1 MSAATEVVQLAAA
14 PPVVIP
20 AAEVSPLTL
29 LHEAVSKGLDANQLH
44 RLTDLYERWKERA
57 AREAYLKAMAA
68 FRAEVRPILKD
79 KPVGYDSTKP
89 GGGRTDYKYA
99 TLATIDALIT
109 PILSKHGLTASWKT
123 VEQVKDWIKIRCTI
137 SHIEGHQEACELGAP
152 PDKTGGKNDVQA
164 IGSTQSYLQRYTLIA
179 ACGLATRE
187 QDDDGN
193 GGEAATPGKLVRDA
207 LSPLLKQS
215 PNDPTAH
222 VIWKVGNAALKAL
235 GETAIVDSFRDE
247 AVAVRT
253 ALRDKGSQG
262 ADGGRA

>member
-1 MSAATEVVQLAAA
+1 M
-14 PPVVIP
+14 
-20 AAEVSPLTL
+20 TL

-44 RLTDLYERWKERA
+44 RLTDLYERWKERS

-79 KPVGYDSTKP
+79 KPVGYDSKKAD
-89 GGGRTDYKYA
+89 GGRTDYKYA

-123 VEQVKDWIKIRCTI
+123 VEQAKDWIKIRCTI
-137 SHIEGHQEACELGAP
+137 SHVEGHQEVCELGAP

-193 GGEAATPGKLVRDA
+193 GGEVATPGKLVNDA
-207 LSPLLKQS
+207 LVPLLEKAA
-215 PNDPTAH
+215 NDQTAL
-222 VIWKVGNAALKAL
+222 VIWKIGNAAIKAL
-235 GETAIVDSFRDE
+235 GEASW
-247 AVAVRT
+247 VAVFK
-253 ALRDKGSQG
+253 DKAIEARRKFTPQ
-262 ADGGRA
+262 AGGES

>member
-1 MSAATEVVQLAAA
+1 MDAATEVVEVKA
-14 PPVVIP
+14 PASVAVAPI
-20 AAEVSPLTL
+20 EVSPLTL

-79 KPVGYDSTKP
+79 KPVGYDSKKAD
-89 GGGRTDYKYA
+89 GGRTDYKYA

-262 ADGGRA
+262 ADGGHA